1 MNMHRR
7 TLLRGLG
14 AIIAAPAIVRASSL
28 MPVKPIYGAPWT
40 QVAPETILSDIDRMF
55 ALLLR
60 QSNEHFLTA
69 FYPVEA
75 ADIWGAQS
83 RRQAPSLSARRL
95 YFLGPAYDRPSRGV

>member
-75 ADIWGAQS
+75 ADHLGRPIP
-83 RRQAPSLSARRL
+83 APSPIAFRAPLIFPRARL
-95 YFLGPAYDRPSRGV
+95 